1 MDKSTVLGI
10 ISRFRKAIE
19 ARNIKVSRLI
29 LFGSYATGKFREGS
43 DIDLIVISDDFA
55 GKDHWQRI
63 DILSDVVYEIF
74 EPIEVVAMTPD
85 EWNNRESVVVDYAKE
100 SEVIYAAA

>member
-1 MDKSTVLGI
+1 MDKSTVLEI

-19 ARNIKVSRLI
+19 SRNIKVSRLI

-55 GKDHWQRI
+55 GKDYWQRI
-63 DILSDVVYEIF
+63 DILSDVIYELF
-74 EPIEVVAMTPD
+74 EPIEVVAMTHD
-85 EWNNRESVVVDYAKE
+85 EWNNRESVMVDYARE
-100 SEVIYAAA
+100 GEVVYAA

>member
-1 MDKSTVLGI
+1 MDKSAVLEI

-19 ARNIKVSRLI
+19 ARNIKVTRLI
-29 LFGSYATGKFREGS
+29 LFGSYATGEFREGS

-55 GKDHWQRI
+55 GKDYWQRI

-85 EWNNRESVVVDYAKE
+85 EWNNSESVMVDYAKE
-100 SEVIYAAA
+100 GEVIYAAA

>member
-1 MDKSTVLGI
+1 MDKSAVLEI

-29 LFGSYATGKFREGS
+29 LFGSYATGEFREGS

-55 GKDHWQRI
+55 GNDYWQRI

-74 EPIEVVAMTPD
+74 EPIEVIAMTPD
-85 EWNNRESVVVDYAKE
+85 EWNNRESVMVDYAKE
-100 SEVIYAAA
+100 GEVIYAAA